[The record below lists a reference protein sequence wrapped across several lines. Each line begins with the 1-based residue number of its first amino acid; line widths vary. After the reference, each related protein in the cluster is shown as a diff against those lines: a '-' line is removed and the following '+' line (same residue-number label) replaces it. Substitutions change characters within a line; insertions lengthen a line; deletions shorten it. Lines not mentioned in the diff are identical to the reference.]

1 GWPSASVVVR
11 TRSRLAL
18 SLQLG
23 EPLRCFGAKESCNGT
38 SPDCGCERPTSRV
51 FAGRVD
57 RRGRDD
63 RASRRARA
71 AAIHVVLAEL
81 RDDGRRRGAG
91 GDVHRHQPERRDPQ
105 RRRRRLGS
113 CERAIVHGG
122 RGFSLAEVL
131 VATALLTIG
140 LVAIATGFQYAA
152 SGIATGGG
160 ETAAVFLA
168 EQRIEQLR
176 ARAMTDFSAAALGPG
191 TTTEH
196 CLSGPS

>member
-1 GWPSASVVVR
+1 
-11 TRSRLAL
+11 
-18 SLQLG
+18 
-23 EPLRCFGAKESCNGT
+23 
-38 SPDCGCERPTSRV
+38 
-51 FAGRVD
+51 
-57 RRGRDD
+57 
-63 RASRRARA
+63 
-71 AAIHVVLAEL
+71 
-81 RDDGRRRGAG
+81 
-91 GDVHRHQPERRDPQ
+91 
-105 RRRRRLGS
+105 
-113 CERAIVHGG
+113 
-122 RGFSLAEVL
+122 VL

-196 CLSGPS
+196 CLSGPSAAGASNCQSEPVAGPSYMRTTTITDISIGTGCPPTPPSCKEVQVRVSYRPLTGSGELSQPRTVDVVTVLGPRA

>member
-1 GWPSASVVVR
+1 M
-11 TRSRLAL
+11 
-18 SLQLG
+18 
-23 EPLRCFGAKESCNGT
+23 
-38 SPDCGCERPTSRV
+38 
-51 FAGRVD
+51 
-57 RRGRDD
+57 
-63 RASRRARA
+63 
-71 AAIHVVLAEL
+71 
-81 RDDGRRRGAG
+81 
-91 GDVHRHQPERRDPQ
+91 
-105 RRRRRLGS
+105 
-113 CERAIVHGG
+113 
-122 RGFSLAEVL
+122 L

-196 CLSGPS
+196 CLSGAITAGSSNCQSAPVAGPSYTRTTTTCSAGPGSPFFAFAAGAAETSRTTGTLKS